1 MYAQDK
7 RADDNDVD
15 SRIHELQAKIE
26 YGPIVHLW
34 KALKAHLR

>member
-7 RADDNDVD
+7 RADDNDED

-26 YGPIVHLW
+26 YVQLSISGRP
-34 KALKAHLR
+34 